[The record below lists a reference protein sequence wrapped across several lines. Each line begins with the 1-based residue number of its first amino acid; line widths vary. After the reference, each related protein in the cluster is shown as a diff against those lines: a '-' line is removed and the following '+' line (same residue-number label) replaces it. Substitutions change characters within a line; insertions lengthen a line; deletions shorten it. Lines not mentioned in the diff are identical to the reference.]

1 MNLSLTQRF
10 EAESIKRSIDDMD
23 DLDTLKALARELA
36 DLYVRQRAA
45 TAWVVAEK

>member
-10 EAESIKRSIDDMD
+10 EAEALKRSIDDTD
-23 DLDTLKALARELA
+23 DLDALKALARELA

-45 TAWVVAEK
+45 TAWVIAEK